1 MRQEFDKSLTSLKSV
16 FQFVQE
22 FFSRERVDASHR
34 YAVDLA
40 VEELFTNMVKYS
52 PEGTQAI
59 VIQLEKK
66 DHCLEIRLTDFDVE
80 SFDPT
85 QAPEVAINSPIE
97 ERTPGGLGL
106 HLIRKLFDTMEYEYI
121 DRRSRI
127 ILKKN
132 LEVT

>member
-1 MRQEFDKSLTSLKSV
+1 MQQEFERNLTSLESV
-16 FQFVQE
+16 FEFVKE
-22 FFSRERVDASHR
+22 FFSKESVDASHR

-40 VEELFTNMVKYS
+40 VEEIFTNMVKYS
-52 PEGTQAI
+52 PEGRQDI
-59 VIQLEKK
+59 VIQLEKR
-66 DHCLEIRLTDFDVE
+66 DHCLEVRLTDFDVE

-85 QAPEVAINSPIE
+85 QAPEVAIHSPIE